1 MKRFEV
7 LDHTADA
14 LLRAYGESIEECFA
28 NAAIGMFDIIADLST
43 VECVGESMIIVKNDD
58 REGLLVDFLTELIYL
73 YEVERV
79 LPCDVSVEMQKGELR
94 ATIKGETIDP
104 ARHRIKT
111 EIKAVTYHMLEIN
124 EEKGFV
130 QVLFDL

>member
-14 LLRAYGESIEECFA
+14 LLRAYGENLEECFE
-28 NAAIGMFDIIADLST
+28 NAAIGMFDIIADLSR
-43 VECVGESMIIVKNDD
+43 VECVGESKIIVKNSDPD
-58 REGLLVDFLTELIYL
+58 GLLVDFLTELIYL
-73 YEVERV
+73 YEVEGV
-79 LPCDVSVEMQKGELR
+79 IICDADVKINGDTLEAVVRGE
-94 ATIKGETIDP
+94 AIDP
-104 ARHRIKT
+104 KRHRIKT
-111 EIKAVTYHMLEIN
+111 EVKAVTYHMLEIN

>member
-28 NAAIGMFDIIADLST
+28 NAAIGMFDIIVDLST

-94 ATIKGETIDP
+94 ATIKGEAIDP

>member
-28 NAAIGMFDIIADLST
+28 NAALGMFDIIADLST

-94 ATIKGETIDP
+94 ATIKGEVIDP

>member
-94 ATIKGETIDP
+94 ATIKGEAIDP